1 MKYFLFRLLII
12 CKIFIIKTEKDI
24 FYEFKNLRFCGI
36 DLIKNNLSK
45 YNNLSKPKNNKK
57 RSLSIVYRPIRIYLE
72 TTYFEQQAA
81 NEPFF
86 KIKLPLLKEA
96 INRAL
101 NGIRSLIQIE
111 DTDKNYFNSVTSV
124 FLENKVNTWNPVFDR
139 GEDIKSNFFLVVRF
153 ANVREFPNGVLAA
166 AVPVKLDEETNRP
179 LIGLLIIAIET
190 SFYSYNR
197 VM

>member
-1 MKYFLFRLLII
+1 M
-12 CKIFIIKTEKDI
+12 
-24 FYEFKNLRFCGI
+24 
-36 DLIKNNLSK
+36 
-45 YNNLSKPKNNKK
+45 
-57 RSLSIVYRPIRIYLE
+57 
-72 TTYFEQQAA
+72 
-81 NEPFF
+81 
-86 KIKLPLLKEA
+86 
-96 INRAL
+96 
-101 NGIRSLIQIE
+101 
-111 DTDKNYFNSVTSV
+111 TSV